1 MSYPARYPRY
11 PGVSLRV
18 RKGIKALVA
27 SVISAPILA
36 GCASEQLPALGYPR
50 GVTDIGQRSLML
62 WQGAWIAAF
71 IVGAFTAALILWA
84 AFRYRVKRKALAGG
98 VEKLPEQIKYHLPLE
113 IVYTV
118 VPFII
123 VAVLFY
129 FTARDQSAITKISP
143 AGVAVH
149 EIDVNAMQWAW
160 QFTYPEAADKTVTGT
175 PAKLPTLYLPLGER
189 VRINLTASDVVH
201 SIWVPA
207 FMMQMQALPNVPNK
221 FEFTA
226 QKVGTYPGFCNMHCG
241 RNHSQM
247 RFIVKVV
254 SPSEYQS
261 YINALKGGL
270 A

>member
-1 MSYPARYPRY
+1 MFRR
-11 PGVSLRV
+11 LT
-18 RKGIKALVA
+18 RKF
-27 SVISAPILA
+27 APIAVGSSALLLA
-36 GCASEQLPALGYPR
+36 GCSSEQLPALGYPR
-50 GVTDIGQRSLML
+50 GVTDINDRSHFL

-71 IVGAFTAALILWA
+71 VVGAFTAVLILWA
-84 AFRYRVKRKALAGG
+84 AFRYRVKRKSLIGG
-98 VEKLPEQIKYHLPLE
+98 REELPEQISYHLPLE

-118 VPFII
+118 IPFII

-149 EIDVNAMQWAW
+149 EIDVNAVQWAW
-160 QFTYPEAADKTVTGT
+160 QFTYPEAKDKTITGT
-175 PAKLPTLYLPLGER
+175 PSKYPTLYLPVGER

-207 FMMQMQALPNVPNK
+207 FMMQMQALPNIKNQ

-226 QKVGTYPGFCNMHCG
+226 QKEGTYPGFCNMHCG

-247 RFIVKVV
+247 RFWVKVV
-254 SPSEYQS
+254 PPAEYQN
-261 YINALKGGL
+261 YINALKGGV